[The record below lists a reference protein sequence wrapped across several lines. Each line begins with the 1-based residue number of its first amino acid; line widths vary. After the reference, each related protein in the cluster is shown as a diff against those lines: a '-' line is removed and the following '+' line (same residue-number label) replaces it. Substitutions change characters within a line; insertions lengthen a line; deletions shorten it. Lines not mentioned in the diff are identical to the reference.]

1 MLEGMLK
8 SFGLSLN
15 LKCSNNTK
23 SGFPGDSVVKNPPAK
38 AGDTGSIPGLGRS
51 PGGGNGKFHGH
62 RSLVGYSPRGCRVRH
77 ELVTAYAC
85 MHMILT
91 KFHTLF

>member
-8 SFGLSLN
+8 PFGLSLN

-38 AGDTGSIPGLGRS
+38 AGDTGSVPGLGRS
-51 PGGGNGKFHGH
+51 LEEETENSMDIGAWWATVQGVAE
-62 RSLVGYSPRGCRVRH
+62 SDMS
-77 ELVTAYAC
+77 
-85 MHMILT
+85 
-91 KFHTLF
+91 